1 MVKTRERA
9 KNTLKTNIVTALM
22 IIVALF
28 IIGLSCA
35 NKLLITTKQHGQNVN
50 DFEAKCLSYGEEFSE
65 TEKALCDSNAYN
77 AERII
82 SAEQYNFMFIA
93 HSICNRIDCASNSV
107 SREVGIKFSPPYG
120 GFCFF
125 GPTRQRASLWKRGTF
140 HPGVASKEK
149 MRAFFALFGS
159 YGGRTN
165 VLV

>member
-1 MVKTRERA
+1 MVKTREKA

-50 DFEAKCLSYGEEFSE
+50 DFEAKCLSYSEEFSE

-82 SAEQYNFMFIA
+82 SAEQYNFMFIV
-93 HSICNRIDCASNSV
+93 IFDKNL
-107 SREVGIKFSPPYG
+107 K
-120 GFCFF
+120 
-125 GPTRQRASLWKRGTF
+125 
-140 HPGVASKEK
+140 
-149 MRAFFALFGS
+149 
-159 YGGRTN
+159 
-165 VLV
+165 

>member
-1 MVKTRERA
+1 MAKTREKA

-22 IIVALF
+22 IIVALL

-93 HSICNRIDCASNSV
+93 HSIA
-107 SREVGIKFSPPYG
+107 
-120 GFCFF
+120 
-125 GPTRQRASLWKRGTF
+125 T
-140 HPGVASKEK
+140 
-149 MRAFFALFGS
+149 
-159 YGGRTN
+159 
-165 VLV
+165 VLIVLAIAYRVKSE

>member
-1 MVKTRERA
+1 MVKTREKA

-35 NKLLITTKQHGQNVN
+35 
-50 DFEAKCLSYGEEFSE
+50 YGEEFSE

-93 HSICNRIDCASNSV
+93 HSIA
-107 SREVGIKFSPPYG
+107 
-120 GFCFF
+120 
-125 GPTRQRASLWKRGTF
+125 T
-140 HPGVASKEK
+140 
-149 MRAFFALFGS
+149 
-159 YGGRTN
+159 
-165 VLV
+165 VLIVLAIAYRVKSE

>member
-1 MVKTRERA
+1 MVKTSEKA

-93 HSICNRIDCASNSV
+93 HSIATVLIVLAIAYRVKSEQSLAPRIGA
-107 SREVGIKFSPPYG
+107 
-120 GFCFF
+120 FCFF
-125 GPTRQRASLWKRGTF
+125 GPTRQCASLWKKRRFPSGRRLKRKN
-140 HPGVASKEK
+140 ASIFCFIRLLR
-149 MRAFFALFGS
+149 RA
-159 YGGRTN
+159 N
-165 VLV
+165 